1 MKVSDLPPSAKQKL
15 DIWHTKRQADDVRK
29 RCWSEVENSRKFRRN
44 VGDSIHLMGDSKM
57 SLLELAMEYQVD
69 PNSAVRCNTMKL
81 QDSTANNM
89 VKVSRTAG
97 HFGLFS
103 PCGIAC
109 ALDIFWLDESLSQ
122 ALVFLVKLIDKFP
135 NKFKPL
141 EDVFIGYDC
150 ACMQKRFC
158 DNQVRKYPESPILR
172 LISKLRKVHDRLHVK
187 NHSKECQDGE
197 LNPNKYDSL
206 KGVNTECAEQYFA
219 HLLKFAI
226 LFKNTSSTRA
236 LVWLLIIQH
245 GWNVRKGARIN
256 NSSPSK
262 KMVSELSYLRCVK
275 AFKTGE
281 RSLSE
286 ETKKQFFSMETEVRA
301 KLLEKW
307 FLKRSVFSSKNDM
320 L

>member
-1 MKVSDLPPSAKQKL
+1 MLK
-15 DIWHTKRQADDVRK
+15 I
-29 RCWSEVENSRKFRRN
+29 
-44 VGDSIHLMGDSKM
+44 
-57 SLLELAMEYQVD
+57 
-69 PNSAVRCNTMKL
+69 
-81 QDSTANNM
+81 
-89 VKVSRTAG
+89 
-97 HFGLFS
+97 FS
-103 PCGIAC
+103 
-109 ALDIFWLDESLSQ
+109 
-122 ALVFLVKLIDKFP
+122 
-135 NKFKPL
+135 
-141 EDVFIGYDC
+141 
-150 ACMQKRFC
+150 

-172 LISKLRKVHDRLHVK
+172 LISKLRKVHDRLHIK
-187 NHSKECQDGE
+187 NHRKECQDGE

-245 GWNVRKGARIN
+245 GWNVRKEARIN

-262 KMVSELSYLRCVK
+262 KMVSELLYLRCVK

-286 ETKKQFFSMETEVRA
+286 ETKKQIFSMETEVRA

-307 FLKRSVFSSKNDM
+307 FLKKV
-320 L
+320 